1 MMLKLIWIEHGRP
14 AGVVAGT
21 LAGAIELLG
30 MSSSIAELPDLPEL
44 PELPDGAP
52 MHDSLRARRAA
63 VGRRSSAQR
72 ATVAQG
78 LQLLLQR
85 C

>member
-1 MMLKLIWIEHGRP
+1 MMFKLIWIEHGRP

-30 MSSSIAELPDLPEL
+30 MSSSIAELPEL

-63 VGRRSSAQR
+63 AGRRSSAQR